1 MSKIIQKIRLNYK
14 IQVALHLFYKTI
26 DNKIIGNDYSVC
38 AIYLL
43 LS

>member
-26 DNKIIGNDYSVC
+26 DNKTFYS
-38 AIYLL
+38 LL
-43 LS
+43 ILNPYK